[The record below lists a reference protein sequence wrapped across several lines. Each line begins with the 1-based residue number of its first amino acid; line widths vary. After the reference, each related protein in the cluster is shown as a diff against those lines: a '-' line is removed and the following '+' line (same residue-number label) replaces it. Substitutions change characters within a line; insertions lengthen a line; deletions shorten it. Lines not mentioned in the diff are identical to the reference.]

1 MPYLLTHLL
10 SDSAQLFPEAA
21 ALRCRTRTLTYSH
34 LEDWSSRLSGLLRS
48 QGVRRGDRVGILL
61 PKGPAQIVSAFGVL
75 KSGAA
80 YVPLDPFWPIRRAC
94 EIASDCSLRAVIGTS
109 SRLQS
114 LASACSSPSML
125 QIEAP
130 FSDSWPGDAWEAVED
145 AFPQVCD
152 RLIEED
158 LAYILYTSGSTG
170 HPKGVAISHRASLS
184 FVEWAGDT
192 FKVDSADR
200 LSNHAPLHFDLS
212 VFDIFASVRA
222 GATMV
227 SVPEEF
233 SSFPLELVRF
243 LEKERISV
251 WYSVP
256 TALIQMLDAGLST
269 ARLDHLTTVL
279 FAGEVFPLKHLR
291 RLRHALPQC
300 RIFNLF
306 GPTETNVCTFHEV
319 GEVPRNEAQGS
330 VIGTPCANT
339 EVWIESETGVPART
353 GQKGELMVRGPS
365 LMSGYWNRPEE
376 TAKVLRRDF
385 HGGIERRSY
394 RTGDWALQGPDGV
407 LTFLGRNDDLI
418 KFRGYRIELGEIE
431 SVLLEVETVREA
443 AVIARF
449 RELKEPDIVAFLVV
463 TRPSATGPMLS
474 RYCLE
479 RLPRYMLPARFL
491 FLEALPR
498 TSTGKVDRKSLL
510 EHPLLDSA
518 RTASQ

>member
-1 MPYLLTHLL
+1 MAYLLTHLL
-10 SDSAQLFPEAA
+10 SDSAQLFPEAV
-21 ALRCRTRTLTYSH
+21 ALRCHTRTLTYSR
-34 LEDWSSRLSGLLRS
+34 LDDSSSRLSGLLRS

-61 PKGPAQIVSAFGVL
+61 PKGPEQMIAVFGVL

-80 YVPLDPFWPIRRAC
+80 YVPLDPFWPIRRVR
-94 EIASDCSLRAVIGTS
+94 EIASDCSLRAVIGTG
-109 SRLQS
+109 SRLQA
-114 LASACSSPSML
+114 LTSACSSPSMR

-130 FSDSWPGDAWEAVED
+130 FSEQLPGDGWEAVED

-170 HPKGVAISHRASLS
+170 RPKGVAISHRASLS
-184 FVEWAGDT
+184 FVEWAGNT
-192 FKVDSADR
+192 FKVGSTDR

-212 VFDIFASVRA
+212 VFDVFASVRA

-233 SSFPLELVRF
+233 SSFPLEMVRF

-256 TALIQMLDAGLST
+256 MALIQMLDAGLSN

-300 RIFNLF
+300 RVFNLF

-319 GEVPRNEAQGS
+319 SEVPPSEAQGS

-339 EVWIESETGVPART
+339 EVWIETETGKPART
-353 GQKGELMVRGPS
+353 GQKGELVVRGPS

-385 HGGIERRSY
+385 HAGIERRSY

-407 LTFLGRNDDLI
+407 IRFLGRHDDLI

-431 SVLLEVETVREA
+431 SVLLEVETVKEA
-443 AVIARF
+443 VVIAHS
-449 RELKEPDIVAFLVV
+449 RELKETDIVAFLVV
-463 TRPSATGPMLS
+463 THPSATGSLLS
-474 RYCLE
+474 QYCRE

-491 FLEALPR
+491 FLDALPR
-498 TSTGKVDRKSLL
+498 TTTGKVDRKSLL
-510 EHPLLDSA
+510 EHPLLNSV
-518 RTASQ
+518 RTGAE